1 MLALGILLITQL
13 SHHEPKESAIQ
24 KEPYVGEPKPWPT
37 IPVEPPDIRVLSEPQ
52 QMPPEAESS

>member
-1 MLALGILLITQL
+1 MR
-13 SHHEPKESAIQ
+13 PKELAIQ

-37 IPVEPPDIRVLSEPQ
+37 IPVEPPDITVLSEPQ